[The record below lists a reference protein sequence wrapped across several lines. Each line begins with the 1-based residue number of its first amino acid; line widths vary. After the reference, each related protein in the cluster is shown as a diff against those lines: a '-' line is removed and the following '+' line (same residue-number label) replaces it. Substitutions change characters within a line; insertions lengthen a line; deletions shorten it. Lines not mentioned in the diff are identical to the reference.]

1 MDRVLDLLANGAKK
15 RSPDSNFMDL
25 INVITPS
32 VIIPETDKYYV
43 FAYKAKTPN
52 IQYDQYPF
60 VYVTAVFQW
69 GFTGYNFH
77 WEASRQYSWAEVV
90 SNLYEVTDE
99 ELNSVQALPIAKLV
113 QS

>member
-15 RSPDSNFMDL
+15 KSPDSNFMDL

-90 SNLYEVTDE
+90 TNLYEVTDE

>member
-1 MDRVLDLLANGAKK
+1 MDRVKELLKNGAKTK
-15 RSPDSNFMDL
+15 GPDRNFADL
-25 INVITPS
+25 IDIVGPS

-90 SNLYEVTDE
+90 TNLYEVTDE

>member
-15 RSPDSNFMDL
+15 KSPDSNFMDL

>member
-15 RSPDSNFMDL
+15 KSPDSNFMDL

-69 GFTGYNFH
+69 GFTAYNFH

-90 SNLYEVTDE
+90 TNLYEVTDE